1 MEPSHDVRLGWIQ
14 PQSVGSHPLF
24 DVMDADSK
32 AVNGYLYLADWHRH
46 AHMNLS
52 VVGIL
57 VDVQTTTQRSTVQT
71 QQCTEGTAAAP
82 VWKPAEHQTEAAA
95 CWIAD
100 H

>member
-46 AHMNLS
+46 AHINLS
-52 VVGIL
+52 VVGLL
-57 VDVQTTTQRSTVQT
+57 VDVQTRPQCKDQLFKLSSVQKVQQRPQYGNLQNTKQK
-71 QQCTEGTAAAP
+71 QLLAG
-82 VWKPAEHQTEAAA
+82 
-95 CWIAD
+95 
-100 H
+100 